1 MSTET
6 VQGFEEGLK
15 NYLETKVRVARK
27 AFIQSAQAGEF
38 DPSGGVSSPYTWW
51 NIWCLGPFLSP
62 PPPADGDDE
71 TDYMPLSQIPD
82 GQVLPANK
90 KAYVA
95 TIIYLNPDEI
105 LSPNKLLSPASVLSN
120 FSLPYEITYNCANLS
135 RWALT
140 EMMVDDKDVHNPIKK
155 GNLIPGKKFYV
166 DVLEFECPNE
176 GLMEM
181 NITVRLLGDMIQY
194 RNAPQFAA
202 FANWVY
208 DFDHRQLENAFI
220 QGSHP
225 SNPLKFLV
233 FDTDSYS

>member
-1 MSTET
+1 MFATTTSRFAE
-6 VQGFEEGLK
+6 
-15 NYLETKVRVARK
+15 NLEKDIEKQVRK
-27 AFIQSAQAGEF
+27 AHNTFLQRAQAGEF
-38 DPSGGVSSPYTWW
+38 DPTGGVSSPYTWW

-62 PPPADGDDE
+62 PPSADSDD
-71 TDYMPLSQIPD
+71 TTGYMPLSQIPD
-82 GQVLPANK
+82 GQVLPAK
-90 KAYVA
+90 RKAYVA

-105 LSPNKLLSPASVLSN
+105 LSPNNLLSPATVLSN

-135 RWALT
+135 RWALA
-140 EMMVDDKDVHNPIKK
+140 EMIVDGDDVHNPVKK

-181 NITVRLLGDMIQY
+181 NITVRLLGDLIQY

-208 DFDHRQLENAFI
+208 SFDHRQLENAFV
-220 QGSHP
+220 QGDHP

-233 FDTDSYS
+233 FDTGL